1 MCHVAGGRIRSVR
14 VHPLLVVVAVA
25 VAAAT
30 MAASAV
36 VAVEEES
43 YPKP

>member
-30 MAASAV
+30 MSAAV